1 MWSRFEADV
10 EVRLFV
16 STALFAASSL
26 GFAMAQVNCETLP
39 AGQARTDCYIG
50 LSRINRQKSE
60 ISGGVAQQ
68 QAETAVYRKLTGKRP
83 NKKRRRLVPAS

>member
-1 MWSRFEADV
+1 MLKLGFSFLGGA
-10 EVRLFV
+10 
-16 STALFAASSL
+16 ALFAASLL

-39 AGQARTDCYIG
+39 AGPARTDCYIG

-68 QAETAVYRKLTGKRP
+68 QAETAIYRSVTVKRP
-83 NKKRRRLVPAS
+83 NKKRRRPVPAS